1 MHCNEGLLER
11 RALRLS
17 TLKKISLY
25 LERDFSRNFG
35 GYVIL
40 SLGSLTN
47 VLPLCIQMRPLC
59 CPLSGAQWPSD
70 QAAQWFSMAQLRRN
84 SGKVLSTP
92 SKVVAEKKSDVG
104 TSGRAKKV
112 PSSTP
117 GSGKVSDEAE
127 RDRKLPKKVFFPFM
141 QVGIFVSILR
151 NAADYSNEHFV
162 VRCFTFWWF
171 AVRSFV
177 IWSLAVRCFTFW
189 CFANCHFY
197 TIRSFHL

>member
-1 MHCNEGLLER
+1 MRFANYKLSIVDLYALQWRLLES

-35 GYVIL
+35 DYVIL

-104 TSGRAKKV
+104 TSGRCRKK
-112 PSSTP
+112 SS
-117 GSGKVSDEAE
+117 SRLCRLE
-127 RDRKLPKKVFFPFM
+127 F
-141 QVGIFVSILR
+141 
-151 NAADYSNEHFV
+151 
-162 VRCFTFWWF
+162 
-171 AVRSFV
+171 SF
-177 IWSLAVRCFTFW
+177 L
-189 CFANCHFY
+189 FY
-197 TIRSFHL
+197 ETQQTIRANILLFGVLSFGDLPFGLLSFGL